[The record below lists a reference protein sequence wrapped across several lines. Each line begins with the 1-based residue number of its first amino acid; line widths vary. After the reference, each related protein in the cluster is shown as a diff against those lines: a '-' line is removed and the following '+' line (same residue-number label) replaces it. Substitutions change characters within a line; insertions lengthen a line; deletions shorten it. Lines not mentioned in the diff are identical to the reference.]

1 MALHQDDLMVVQ
13 KHDGANEIRKATIQ
27 QLSDYLQATDSVA
40 YKGLKNFTV
49 NDVGGAGEPTT
60 KNIGDLYINNALVTG
75 TWAWS
80 ANSGSVTTVEPGDR
94 AIWNGSQW
102 DVITSGSGDVGVTE
116 VTGSLPIQIEDG
128 DTDSPNVKI
137 RAASTTESGS
147 VARLAEAA
155 DVAKDGT
162 GDSAAVVT
170 ADLLKATNIALDAA
184 SAGGVTTVLGEDP
197 IVISTDGTNSST
209 TTQPSIAIKDASSSQ
224 KGAIATQEIGSA
236 VATGV
241 DVAATPGYV
250 DAYYLIKDFSSLGDA

>member
-60 KNIGDLYINNALVTG
+60 KNIGDLYINNALNTG
-75 TWAWS
+75 AWAWS

-128 DTDSPNVKI
+128 LS
-137 RAASTTESGS
+137 
-147 VARLAEAA
+147 
-155 DVAKDGT
+155 
-162 GDSAAVVT
+162 
-170 ADLLKATNIALDAA
+170 
-184 SAGGVTTVLGEDP
+184 
-197 IVISTDGTNSST
+197 
-209 TTQPSIAIKDASSSQ
+209 
-224 KGAIATQEIGSA
+224 
-236 VATGV
+236 
-241 DVAATPGYV
+241 
-250 DAYYLIKDFSSLGDA
+250 LIHI

>member
-60 KNIGDLYINNALVTG
+60 KNVGDLYINNALATG

-80 ANSGSVTTVEPGDR
+80 ANSGGVTTVEPGDR

-128 DTDSPNVKI
+128 LS
-137 RAASTTESGS
+137 
-147 VARLAEAA
+147 
-155 DVAKDGT
+155 
-162 GDSAAVVT
+162 
-170 ADLLKATNIALDAA
+170 
-184 SAGGVTTVLGEDP
+184 
-197 IVISTDGTNSST
+197 
-209 TTQPSIAIKDASSSQ
+209 
-224 KGAIATQEIGSA
+224 
-236 VATGV
+236 
-241 DVAATPGYV
+241 
-250 DAYYLIKDFSSLGDA
+250 LIHI